1 MEIIKRNWKIK
12 LLSLFIAIVLWVFI
26 IANENPTVNTRISSI
41 PIIYENLD
49 KLDQKGLILNQDIT
63 KNLDVSVSGKRSN
76 IISLTPQHI
85 IISADLSNIKEGRNK
100 VSLSYTLPEGIKL
113 EDAPKTMD
121 VNIEKIITK
130 DFIVKVK
137 NESKLQADYILE
149 STKVTPEKITVKGSR
164 SNIDSIKN
172 IFVKLDLSN
181 LDSDITLNKEIYA
194 ENSDG
199 EQVEGLVFG
208 QEFVNINALVS
219 KQKEVSITISKK
231 GNVPSGYKFIDSKL
245 SKSKVYIKGPKN
257 VIDNIKSIKTEDID
271 LSNITESK
279 KIDVKLSLPT
289 DVVLVDSNT
298 NYTVD
303 ISVKKLETAKEVK
316 E

>member
-1 MEIIKRNWKIK
+1 MEIIKKNWKIK
-12 LLSLFIAIVLWVFI
+12 LLSLFIAIILWAFI
-26 IANENPTVNTRISSI
+26 IANENPTVSTRISSV

-63 KNLDVSVSGKRSN
+63 KNLDVSISGKRSN
-76 IISLTPQHI
+76 IISITPQHI
-85 IISADLSNIKEGRNK
+85 IISADLINMKEGRNK
-100 VSLSYTLPEGIKL
+100 VSLNYNLPEGIKL
-113 EDAPKTMD
+113 EDAPRTLD

-149 STKVTPEKITVKGSR
+149 STKVTPEKITVRGSR
-164 SNIDSIKN
+164 SNVDNIKN
-172 IFVKLDLSN
+172 VFVKLDLSN

-194 ENSDG
+194 ENADG
-199 EQVEGLVFG
+199 EQVEGLIFG

-219 KQKEVSITISKK
+219 KQKEVSIEISQK
-231 GNVPSGYKFIDSKL
+231 GSVPSGHTFVSSKL

-257 VIDNIKSIKTEDID
+257 IIDNIESVKTEDID
-271 LSNITESK
+271 LSNITENK
-279 KIDVKLSLPT
+279 KINVKLSLPT

-303 ISVKKLETAKEVK
+303 INVKKIETTKEVK